1 MAQLG
6 SKCLYVLQS
15 KAREGGRERRRE
27 ESRVLRERIRSDIL
41 RASSRNH
48 LPSFSSSDPP
58 RCVELEGELEAL
70 VFCTREN
77 CGFAEARTRPTLRII
92 APPVCSLIT
101 CSVTGGGGKRVSTIR
116 GSIDCYPRIIYLL
129 VRAKRGSYL
138 CDKNSSPRVR
148 WLKRILVIFR
158 YGIYFSDI
166 VIVKRERRNVPS
178 SNSFVV

>member
-70 VFCTREN
+70 VLCTREN

-101 CSVTGGGGKRVSTIR
+101 CSVTGGGGREFLRSVEASIVTLESFTYSFERR
-116 GSIDCYPRIIYLL
+116 GDRISAI
-129 VRAKRGSYL
+129 
-138 CDKNSSPRVR
+138 
-148 WLKRILVIFR
+148 RILLHESV
-158 YGIYFSDI
+158 G
-166 VIVKRERRNVPS
+166 
-178 SNSFVV
+178 

>member
-27 ESRVLRERIRSDIL
+27 ESQVLRERIRSDIL

-70 VFCTREN
+70 VLCTREN
-77 CGFAEARTRPTLRII
+77 CGFAKARTRPTLRII
-92 APPVCSLIT
+92 APSVCSLIT
-101 CSVTGGGGKRVSTIR
+101 CSVTGGGEESFYDPWKHRLLPSNHLLTRSSEEGIVSLR
-116 GSIDCYPRIIYLL
+116 
-129 VRAKRGSYL
+129 
-138 CDKNSSPRVR
+138 
-148 WLKRILVIFR
+148 
-158 YGIYFSDI
+158 
-166 VIVKRERRNVPS
+166 
-178 SNSFVV
+178 

>member
-1 MAQLG
+1 M
-6 SKCLYVLQS
+6 
-15 KAREGGRERRRE
+15 REEERGGGR

-70 VFCTREN
+70 VLCTREN

-101 CSVTGGGGKRVSTIR
+101 CSVTGGGEESFYDPWKHRLLPSNHLLTRSSEEGIVSLR
-116 GSIDCYPRIIYLL
+116 
-129 VRAKRGSYL
+129 
-138 CDKNSSPRVR
+138 
-148 WLKRILVIFR
+148 
-158 YGIYFSDI
+158 
-166 VIVKRERRNVPS
+166 
-178 SNSFVV
+178 

>member
-1 MAQLG
+1 M
-6 SKCLYVLQS
+6 
-15 KAREGGRERRRE
+15 RE
-27 ESRVLRERIRSDIL
+27 EERGGSRVLRERIRSDIL

-70 VFCTREN
+70 VLCTREN
-77 CGFAEARTRPTLRII
+77 CGFAKARTRPTLRII

>member
-1 MAQLG
+1 M
-6 SKCLYVLQS
+6 
-15 KAREGGRERRRE
+15 REEERGGGR

-92 APPVCSLIT
+92 APSVCSLIT
-101 CSVTGGGGKRVSTIR
+101 CSVTGGGEESFYDPWKHRLLPSNHLLTRSSEEGIVSLR
-116 GSIDCYPRIIYLL
+116 
-129 VRAKRGSYL
+129 
-138 CDKNSSPRVR
+138 
-148 WLKRILVIFR
+148 
-158 YGIYFSDI
+158 
-166 VIVKRERRNVPS
+166 
-178 SNSFVV
+178 